1 MVTRATVE
9 LICNLMQSPEGVA
22 KFADG
27 SKQASH
33 MMHILLALSD
43 AQDFATRRAA
53 GGALASLTEWDTA
66 VNAILERDRGV
77 KLLLGLCTED
87 EEELRHRGV
96 VCVLNV
102 VSAPGKVGEWG
113 LKKVGEEGGVE
124 ALKECLK
131 KSKSQEVLEITVEAL
146 KKLMGGS

>member
-1 MVTRATVE
+1 MVTRAAVE

-27 SKQASH
+27 GKQASQR
-33 MMHILLALSD
+33 MHILLALAD
-43 AQDFATRRAA
+43 AEDLATRRAA

-77 KLLLGLCTED
+77 TNLLALCKED
-87 EEELRHRGV
+87 SEELRHRGV
-96 VCVLNV
+96 VCVVNIINT
-102 VSAPGKVGEWG
+102 PGKVGEWG
-113 LKKVGEEGGVE
+113 VEKIKEADGVE

-131 KSKSQEVLEITVEAL
+131 KSRSQEVLEITVEAL
-146 KKLMGGS
+146 KKLLGK